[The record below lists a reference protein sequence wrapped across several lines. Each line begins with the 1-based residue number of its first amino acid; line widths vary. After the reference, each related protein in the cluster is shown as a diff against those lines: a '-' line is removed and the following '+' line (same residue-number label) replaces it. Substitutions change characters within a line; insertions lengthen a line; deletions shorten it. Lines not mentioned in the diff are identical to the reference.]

1 MRVEVLEV
9 GQLGQGSVWH
19 VRLNPALLG
28 PNINQALVPL
38 MQWCEAQWGPR
49 DLNWGRGYNV
59 FDFKHR
65 EQAMMFKLAWHGV
78 ELA

>member
-1 MRVEVLEV
+1 V
-9 GQLGQGSVWH
+9 GQLGYGSVWH

-28 PNINQALVPL
+28 ANINRALNPL
-38 MQWCEAQWGPR
+38 MEWCETQWGPR
-49 DLNWGRGYNV
+49 GMQWNRSSSV

-78 ELA
+78 EL